1 MKASIP
7 ILILFIATGCL
18 NKPDNRSSS
27 RPAPE
32 TDLIEFN
39 KSLISSDR
47 EMITDYISKTSLSFR
62 ETETG
67 LWYSVLEKGRGEAI
81 KTGDKVTY
89 DFECSLIN
97 GNPCYSGSN
106 SLRVGYEGVER
117 GVTEGIQL
125 MKTGSDY
132 IFIIPPYLAHGITG
146 DGGKIPG
153 RSILI
158 YRIRIKEVI

>member
-1 MKASIP
+1 MRTLLP
-7 ILILFIATGCL
+7 ILFLVLATGCL

-27 RPAPE
+27 KPAPE
-32 TDLIEFN
+32 PDLIELN

-47 EMITDYISKTSLSFR
+47 EVITDYISKTSLNFS
-62 ETETG
+62 ETGTG
-67 LWYSVLEKGRGEAI
+67 LWYSVVEKGRGEDI
-81 KTGDKVTY
+81 KTGDNVTY

-97 GNPCYSGSN
+97 GNPCYSGTN
-106 SLRVGYEGVER
+106 SLRVGFEGVER

-125 MKTGSDY
+125 MKTGSEY
-132 IFIIPPYLAHGITG
+132 IFIIPPYLAYGITG

-158 YRIRIKEVI
+158 YRIRIREVI

>member
-1 MKASIP
+1 MRAALP
-7 ILILFIATGCL
+7 ILILILATGCL
-18 NKPDNRSSS
+18 NKPDTRSSS
-27 RPAPE
+27 AKASE
-32 TDLIEFN
+32 SDLIELN
-39 KSLISSDR
+39 RSLISSDR
-47 EMITDYISKTSLSFR
+47 EVITDYISKSKLSFR

-67 LWYSVLEKGRGEAI
+67 LWYSVVEKGGGEAI
-81 KTGDKVTY
+81 KTGDHVTY
-89 DFECSLIN
+89 DFECTLIN
-97 GNPCYSGSN
+97 GNTCYSGSN
-106 SLRVGYEGVER
+106 SLKVGYESVER

-132 IFIIPPYLAHGITG
+132 IFIIPPYLAHGLTG